1 MTSQSLD
8 NPGITALRISA
19 EFLPGASILG
29 NSYASTSTLTT
40 DLLSCSGL
48 AAAMAP
54 PPSVAADRPY
64 SAERPSTPV
73 KAGRLVAASI
83 EDGATPGG
91 ASTARTRSIRV
102 GRPSSAPP
110 RLAQTYRQTPTP
122 RPSSPLRATA
132 GTSIRP
138 KSAPSRPHPYYLH
151 TVREIG
157 VDRSAEA
164 ELYAAGGA
172 VHVTG
177 FTEASD
183 CPRCCSC
190 VEFGPIRQIQ
200 TQR

>member
-1 MTSQSLD
+1 MTSTVLYRIDIFSLHFPMVLPVD
-8 NPGITALRISA
+8 LNRPECTDIS
-19 EFLPGASILG
+19 I
-29 NSYASTSTLTT
+29 
-40 DLLSCSGL
+40 
-48 AAAMAP
+48 
-54 PPSVAADRPY
+54 
-64 SAERPSTPV
+64 PSTPV

-190 VEFGPIRQIQ
+190 VEIGPIHHIQ